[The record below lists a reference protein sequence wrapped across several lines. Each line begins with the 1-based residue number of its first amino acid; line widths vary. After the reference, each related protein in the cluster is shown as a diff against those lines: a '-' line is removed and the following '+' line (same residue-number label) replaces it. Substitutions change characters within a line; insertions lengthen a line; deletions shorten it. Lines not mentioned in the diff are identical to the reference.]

1 MDAEQR
7 KKITGYFILEAKEH
21 LEVMDESLQHFQ
33 ATIDDPEQIHEI
45 YRGAHSIKGGAAMLD
60 FEAIRFT
67 AHRLEDY
74 FKFLKNNP
82 FPIDRTLEELIHEV
96 YQILTEGIDT
106 LEATLNLPSK
116 FAQDMLARVQ
126 PLCERVSQHLE
137 QLTAGRGE
145 SVELPDE
152 MVTALNAIT
161 VLAQQPDDAGNR
173 VQIQRHCQNLLE
185 QWQNHGDWHALVEAA
200 QGAIAYPQND
210 YSHTSHLILT
220 ALRTGAMAL
229 VKGEAIALPPELQAM
244 AEAPPASVG
253 DIEDVFSED
262 PFATDSAS
270 AQSDW
275 LNEDP
280 ELAEFLNGDLQ
291 APPPPPAPVDDLEA
305 LLNEFDTTPPIE
317 GRELDQLLSAFDTH
331 PAIPEP
337 SPPSDPPDLSQDLD
351 DLFGAQSGWEEEDW
365 ETGTESASPLPPSG
379 EDLLAIGQSLG
390 GERSATTY
398 PSPAPSSSEGELFG
412 ADFSFETE
420 ADTSENATIF
430 DANPP
435 SYTGATVSGTVHH
448 ELDRDLN
455 DLFADFDDPD
465 THGVLNPDF
474 NATSPGV
481 VVPDLPVVQDDFGD
495 LLAIGDNALG
505 DIDAKST
512 AAMFG
517 DDPENPDIVEFDPL
531 GTFTGQEQPSAGFFG
546 NAADPEL
553 IDDDDDIDVDDLA
566 AFLSGENA
574 DFTAPLPSPPPAR
587 FDDLNGILGEEA
599 DTLSLAE
606 IDDLGAFLSGET
618 EEGSTLEFAPR
629 LEAKASF
636 DDLFADVVIPEPT
649 VESNNDFNDLFG
661 LTPETHGDSHQIDD
675 LEALLSGKPDETIDD
690 LEALLSGK
698 PDETIDDPS
707 FGALEAM
714 MVGEVEAVPLP
725 ENNPEVDE
733 LEALFAAAAA
743 APVPVFRE
751 PSPPISVGAK
761 NVSPP
766 PVAAE
771 TPTELGYYTP
781 WDELL
786 GLVERSPLEAKDL
799 TVATSFAALEAL
811 LEENNTIAPPIA
823 PTLEHHPVPLD
834 VAPAPNGEWDD
845 LINIVQEAQQKAGEL
860 IPAQRPI
867 AKPRSTRA
875 TVEATLKVPVKQMDN
890 LNNLVGELVVNRN
903 SLEGDEER
911 LRQFLD
917 NLMHQVQNL
926 NDVGGR
932 MQDLYERS
940 LLEDALLR
948 SRREYRAKQGGNSDF
963 GSSSSNGTQT
973 QTTSETVGEFDELEM
988 DSFTKFH
995 ELAQETIE
1003 MIVRVRESTADI
1015 QFLVDDIDQVA
1026 RTLRQVTSQLQEGLN
1041 KSRMVP
1047 FGNTASRLPLAVKRI
1062 APQLNKQA
1070 NLELEGQETLVDK
1083 MLLEHLSDPLT
1094 HLVNN
1099 ALTHG
1104 IEPPEIRLASGKSQ
1118 AGHIKVSALQ
1128 QGNQTVISVSDD
1140 GAGIDSHRVKQKAV
1154 EKGLLTPGQAAQM
1167 DEQATF
1173 ELLFH
1178 PGFST
1183 KDQADNFAGRGV
1195 GLDVV
1200 RTSIHDIRGT
1210 VMIDSKLNKGTTF
1223 TIRLPLTLSIG
1234 KALCCISENAPIAFP
1249 LDGVEDMVDV
1259 PHHKLRRN
1267 AQGQPCVQYRD
1278 MLLPYHHLSALL
1290 TYNRRIGRGN
1300 FYGNKRE
1307 DNILSVVVLRGADNH
1322 IAVGVDQVLGEQ
1334 EIVIKQLQGPVPKP
1348 AGIAGATVRGDGTI
1362 MAIAD
1367 VLELIEL
1374 AQGRLRKETSSW
1386 QTMNNLPEEQEAIVR
1401 SEPTVLIVD
1410 DSITVRELLSM
1421 TFGKAGYRV
1430 EQARDGQDAWDKL
1443 CSGLPCDIVFCDI
1456 EMPRV
1461 DGLELLDRLS
1471 HDEELRDLPI
1481 AMLTSRGAERH
1492 RNVAAELGACGYFTK
1507 PYLEDILLDAAERM
1521 MQGEILLENS
1531 SRKQRS
1537 PKPKAA
1543 PLPTPEPAPL
1553 PILANGYASG
1563 DDHIPVQVLIIDD
1576 SVTVRSLLSMT
1587 FEKAGYQVEQ
1597 ARDGKEAWDKL
1608 NSGLRPDLIF
1618 CDIEMPRL
1626 DGLELLGQIYGDGEL
1641 NRIPVAMLTSRGAE
1655 RHRKV
1660 AAERGASGYFT
1671 KPYVEQELLAAA
1683 DRIRRGEV
1691 LLKDSVRSPG
1701 LTTKPIESLPE
1712 VAVPEPPMAP
1722 LEVDPQAT
1730 MIDFDPQ
1737 ATMIDFDPQA
1747 TVIDFDPQPT
1757 VFQESSMADFL
1768 PPVSYSQPLDRQPR
1782 VLIIDD
1788 SITVRS
1794 LLSMTFEKAG
1804 YEVEQARD
1812 GKEALD
1818 KLQGGLNPDLA
1829 FCDIEMPKMD
1839 GLTLLDHVAA
1849 DSRLHHIPIAM
1860 LTSRGAK
1867 KHQLAAAERGA
1878 KGYFTKPY
1886 TEDVLLDAAER
1897 LMRGEVLLKVEA

>member
-82 FPIDRTLEELIHEV
+82 LPIDRTLEELIHHV

-106 LEATLNLPSK
+106 LEATLNLPSE

-161 VLAQQPDDAGNR
+161 VLAQQPDDAANR
-173 VQIQRHCQNLLE
+173 VQIQRHCQNLLD
-185 QWQNHGDWHALVEAA
+185 QGQNHGDWQALLEAA

-210 YSHTSHLILT
+210 YRHTSHLILT
-220 ALRTGAMAL
+220 TLRTGATAFI
-229 VKGEAIALPPELQAM
+229 KGEAIALPPELQAM
-244 AEAPPASVG
+244 ADPPPAPVG
-253 DIEDVFSED
+253 EIDAVFSED
-262 PFATDSAS
+262 PFANDAAS
-270 AQSDW
+270 AQPDW

-291 APPPPPAPVDDLEA
+291 VNPPTPAPVDDLEA

-317 GRELDQLLSAFDTH
+317 GRELDQLLSAFDTY

-365 ETGTESASPLPPSG
+365 ETGTESVSSLPPSG
-379 EDLLAIGQSLG
+379 EDLLAIGRLPG
-390 GERSATTY
+390 GERSATAY
-398 PSPAPSSSEGELFG
+398 PSPTPLSAEGELFG

-420 ADTSENATIF
+420 AGADTTTI
-430 DANPP
+430 DASPP

-465 THGVLNPDF
+465 THDVLNLPHKPTSFD
-474 NATSPGV
+474 AASPGG
-481 VVPDLPVVQDDFGD
+481 VVPDPPVLNDDFGD
-495 LLAIGDNALG
+495 LLAIGDNGLG
-505 DIDAKST
+505 DLDAKST

-517 DDPENPDIVEFDPL
+517 DDPENPDSVEFDPL
-531 GTFTGQEQPSAGFFG
+531 GTLTGQEQPTADFFG
-546 NAADPEL
+546 DAADPEL
-553 IDDDDDIDVDDLA
+553 IDDDVDVDDLA

-599 DTLSLAE
+599 NALSLAE

-618 EEGSTLEFAPR
+618 EEGSQLEFAPTQG
-629 LEAKASF
+629 AAASF
-636 DDLFADVVIPEPT
+636 DDLFADVVIPEST
-649 VESNNDFNDLFG
+649 VASNNDFSDLFG

-714 MVGEVEAVPLP
+714 MAAEVVALP
-725 ENNPEVDE
+725 EDNPEIDE
-733 LEALFAAAAA
+733 LEALFAAEAA
-743 APVPVFRE
+743 APAPVVRE
-751 PSPPISVGAK
+751 PSPQIGVGAK
-761 NVSPP
+761 HFSPP
-766 PVAAE
+766 SVAAE
-771 TPTELGYYTP
+771 TPLGYYTP

-811 LEENNTIAPPIA
+811 LEQNTVAPPIP
-823 PTLEHHPVPLD
+823 PTLEHQPAPLD
-834 VAPAPNGEWDD
+834 LAPAPNGEWDD

-867 AKPRSTRA
+867 AKPRSSRA

-948 SRREYRAKQGGNSDF
+948 SRREYRAKQGGSSDF

-973 QTTSETVGEFDELEM
+973 QTNSETVGEFDELEM

-1140 GAGIDSHRVKQKAV
+1140 GAGIDSQRVKQKAV

-1374 AQGRLRKETSSW
+1374 AQGRLRKDTSSW

-1531 SRKQRS
+1531 SRKQRA

-1543 PLPTPEPAPL
+1543 PLPTPEPKATPL
-1553 PILANGYASG
+1553 PMTADGYANG
-1563 DDHIPVQVLIIDD
+1563 DHHIPVQVLIIDD

-1608 NSGLRPDLIF
+1608 HSGLRPDLIF

-1683 DRIRRGEV
+1683 DRIRRGDV

-1701 LTTKPIESLPE
+1701 LTTKPMESLP
-1712 VAVPEPPMAP
+1712 AVVTSEPAA
-1722 LEVDPQAT
+1722 VDPQAT
-1730 MIDFDPQ
+1730 MIDFDPK
-1737 ATMIDFDPQA
+1737 ATMIEFDPQA
-1747 TVIDFDPQPT
+1747 TVIDFDAQPT
-1757 VFQESSMADFL
+1757 VFQEPPMVDFR
-1768 PPVSYSQPLDRQPR
+1768 PPVSQSQPFDRQRR